1 MEINDL
7 SPDNS
12 PVEIQEYGEIYSS
25 LGQFWILFGTTIAC
39 LILGS
44 FVAIIPFLI
53 QGVSFTNVATAM
65 FDAKYANAA
74 RLAQTLSTICM
85 FLFPALILTA
95 NLKKNP
101 IKYFHLNT
109 KSSPKTW
116 QWLVLIVI
124 CSFGVT
130 GLMGDINEWIPIPKK
145 WATYFQGLEDAYYKE
160 VFALMQMHG
169 LSDLIVSILLVAA
182 LPAFL
187 EELYFRGCLQTIFV
201 KWFKNPTLAIIV
213 SSVIFSAIHM
223 SYYGFLP
230 RFFLG
235 MALGYI
241 YYWGKD
247 IKLNMFLHFIN
258 NAVSVIGIYTL
269 SVKHQLTKEKMDETF
284 PWYIGIVALLVFLYA
299 FFQFKKTVPQ
309 TNNL

>member
-7 SPDNS
+7 SPEKS
-12 PVEIQEYGEIYSS
+12 PSGIPKNGEIYTPA
-25 LGQFWILFGTTIAC
+25 GQFGILFGTTIAC
-39 LILGS
+39 LILGT
-44 FVAIIPFLI
+44 FIAIIPFLVK
-53 QGVSFTNVATAM
+53 GVSFVNVGTAM
-65 FDAKYANAA
+65 FDPKYANAA

-95 NLKKNP
+95 NIKKKP
-101 IKYFHLNT
+101 VEYFHLNA
-109 KSSPKTW
+109 KSSVKTW
-116 QWLVLIVI
+116 QWLVLIVV
-124 CSFGVT
+124 CSFAVT
-130 GLMGDINEWIPIPKK
+130 GLMGDINQWIPIPKN

-169 LSDLIVSILLVAA
+169 IGDLIVSILLVAA

-187 EELYFRGCLQTIFV
+187 EELYFRGSLQSVFV
-201 KWFKNPTLAIIV
+201 KWFKNPHVAIIV
-213 SSVIFSAIHM
+213 SSIIFSAIHG

-235 MALGYI
+235 IALGYI

-258 NAVSVIGIYTL
+258 NTVSVIGIYTL
-269 SVKHQLTKEKMDETF
+269 SVKHELTKEKMDESF
-284 PWYIGIVALLVFLYA
+284 PWYIGIMGLLVFLYA